1 MLNKN
6 EFLGEMARAGLTQR
20 ELALRIGMS
29 KNTLNSRINGKS
41 FFDTK
46 EIDKICTILHIE
58 DGRQKSKIF
67 LYNPSQ
73 NRDEKAG

>member
-6 EFLGEMARAGLTQR
+6 ELLGEMARAGLTQR

-41 FFDTK
+41 FFDTE
-46 EIDKICTILHIE
+46 EIDKICAVLNIE

-67 LYNPSQ
+67 LFKTSQ

>member
-6 EFLGEMARAGLTQR
+6 EFLGEMARAGLTQK
-20 ELALRIGMS
+20 ELALRVGMS
-29 KNTLNSRINGKS
+29 KNTLSSRINGKS
-41 FFDTK
+41 FFDTE
-46 EIDKICTILHIE
+46 EIDKICDVLKIE

-67 LYNPSQ
+67 LHKSSQ